1 MKQEQVDWLADTED
15 VLTDCIREAVEI
27 DAHDDMYI
35 DHEEFIKEFQSRT
48 KRVQIKALYD
58 LMGPKSRTEFEE
70 MMSELYKHGA
80 K

>member
-1 MKQEQVDWLADTED
+1 MKQEQIDRKVDTED
-15 VLTDCIREAVEI
+15 VLTDCIYESVKDGHHDIEKI
-27 DAHDDMYI
+27 DI
-35 DHEEFIKEFQSRT
+35 DYFIEEFQSRT

-70 MMSELYKHGA
+70 MMVGLYKLGL